1 MKLISVFSV
10 YGALKC
16 TSVWDDLKI
25 DFIDT
30 LIFISLIHFPADLLK
45 SLLTGRLN
53 EERKKKEYDK
63 EKENNFNVKEH
74 VPKV

>member
-10 YGALKC
+10 YGAVKC

>member
-10 YGALKC
+10 YGAVKC

-45 SLLTGRLN
+45 SLLTGRIN
-53 EERKKKEYDK
+53 EERKKKK
-63 EKENNFNVKEH
+63 NMTKK
-74 VPKV
+74 KKII

>member
-45 SLLTGRLN
+45 SLLTGRIN

-63 EKENNFNVKEH
+63 EKENNLNVKEH